1 MVGEVAIAD
10 APETFGRIDRDEI
23 DWDEIDRDGIDRDDC
38 YGYTDSVV
46 WAVAAMANG
55 PVAWLV
61 EDVAAGV
68 DDSTPCET
76 EPVAWTAATEEE
88 QEIADAK

>member
-10 APETFGRIDRDEI
+10 AHGTFGR
-23 DWDEIDRDGIDRDDC
+23 IDRDDC

-76 EPVAWTAATEEE
+76 EPVAWPEEE
-88 QEIADAK
+88 QEIADAN

>member
-46 WAVAAMANG
+46 WAVI
-55 PVAWLV
+55 AWLV
-61 EDVAAGV
+61 EEVA
-68 DDSTPCET
+68 
-76 EPVAWTAATEEE
+76 
-88 QEIADAK
+88 